1 MNLNSSVLAYLNFLK
16 RRSVGEPSLGIE
28 DFDANQKALFEIA
41 MLNWFQ
47 GTPFTV
53 RETIGQSE
61 LGSPATLHKRLQR
74 LIAQNMLSSVCM
86 GADRRTKFVMPT
98 AKGLEYLHWLGKQ
111 LPISGSLPKEPSL
124 TE

>member
-1 MNLNSSVLAYLNFLK
+1 MNPSPLAKAYLKFLK
-16 RRSVGEPSLGIE
+16 LSAAVDRLPGFE
-28 DFDANQKALFEIA
+28 DFDANGKALFEVA

-53 RETIGQSE
+53 RETINQSE

-86 GADRRTKFVMPT
+86 GSDRRTKFVMPT
-98 AKGLEYLHWLGKQ
+98 TKGLEYLDWLGKQ
-111 LPISGSLPKEPSL
+111 LPISNSLPKEPSL